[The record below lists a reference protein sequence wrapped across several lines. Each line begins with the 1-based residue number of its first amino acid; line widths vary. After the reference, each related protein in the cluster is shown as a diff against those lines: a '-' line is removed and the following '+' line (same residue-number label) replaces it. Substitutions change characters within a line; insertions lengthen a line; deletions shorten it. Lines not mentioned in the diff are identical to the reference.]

1 MKKDIDFPKVK
12 GVSVAIVKRLNE
24 QKAYEWVVYLIN
36 ENDYALENVLVCSK
50 GYGILDGEKRQSSTL
65 RHGIPIVNAHDSA
78 LIEPISPEVF
88 QLTNEYWV
96 SYYIGSQLFDK
107 KYVFVP
113 DTIIDD
119 NLTTIPFLK
128 EKGIFHG

>member
-12 GVSVAIVKRLNE
+12 DVAIAIVKRPSD
-24 QKAYEWVVYLIN
+24 EWMVYLIN
-36 ENDYALENVLVCSK
+36 QNSVALENVLVCSK

-65 RHGIPIVNAHDSA
+65 RHGIPLVEANHTA

-96 SYYIGSQLFDK
+96 SYYIGNQIFDK

-113 DTIIDD
+113 DSIVDD
-119 NLTTIPFLK
+119 NLTTIPLLN
-128 EKGIFHG
+128 EKGIFHK

>member
-12 GVSVAIVKRLNE
+12 GVSIAIIKRKNE
-24 QKAYEWVVYLIN
+24 TDESEWVVYLIN
-36 ENDYALENVLVCSK
+36 QNEFALENVLVCSK

-65 RHGIPIVNAHDSA
+65 RHGIPLVAAKNSA

-96 SYYIGSQLFDK
+96 SYYIGNQLFDK

-119 NLTTIPFLK
+119 NLTTIPLLN

>member
-12 GVSVAIVKRLNE
+12 GVSVAIVKRTIKE
-24 QKAYEWVVYLIN
+24 DSEWVVYLIN
-36 ENDYALENVLVCSK
+36 LNEYALENVLVCSK
-50 GYGILDGEKRQSSTL
+50 GYGILEGEKRQSSTL
-65 RHGIPIVNAHDSA
+65 RHGIPLVKAKDTV

-96 SYYIGSQLFDK
+96 SYYIGSQLYDK

-119 NLTTIPFLK
+119 NLTTIPLLN